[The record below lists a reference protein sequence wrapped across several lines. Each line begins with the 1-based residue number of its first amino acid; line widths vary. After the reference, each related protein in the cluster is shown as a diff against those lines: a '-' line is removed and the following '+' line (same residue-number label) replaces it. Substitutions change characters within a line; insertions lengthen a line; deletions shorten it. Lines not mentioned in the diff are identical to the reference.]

1 MFVTR
6 VGLAISAAFLVAG
19 CSNQANVKTYSV
31 AESREPAVPSA
42 RLSRTGTDY
51 RPAVRVAARRERSMI
66 DVERPVVGGLSP
78 SVSQPITVR
87 ESAGAKMEQSV
98 QAPITPVSHATTRD
112 PQSQRVV
119 QQSNFLEG
127 LAKDDIE
134 NQLLKRKTTICRGC

>member
-31 AESREPAVPSA
+31 AESRESAIPSV
-42 RLSRTGTDY
+42 RRTGTDY

-66 DVERPVVGGLSP
+66 DVERPVVGVLSP
-78 SVSQPITVR
+78 SVSQPPMVR
-87 ESAGAKMEQSV
+87 ESAGAKPI
-98 QAPITPVSHATTRD
+98 QAPPIVPVSHATRD